1 MAEKKQ
7 NENKGMKKQMCEVMN
22 YEPFLTLEKAKQV
35 CAEKSADGTL
45 EQYVIVRHDKDV
57 VTDEDVARNP
67 YLQKGSLKKPHIH
80 IFLKFKYTRYFTEI
94 ARWFGIEPQ
103 YVNEIYSKT
112 YNAGALY
119 AVHANAPAKYQYPLT
134 EAYANFDYAALVNKY
149 KEKQIKSAAEKAR
162 DARRADIING
172 IMNGAITESN
182 LSQFVTAI
190 EEDRFNS
197 SIRNSFTRRKRELLQ
212 NKDRNMKVV
221 YVCGAAGSGKT
232 TFAKML
238 CEVNGYR
245 YFISGSK
252 RDPLQNLPTDVDVII
267 LDDLAPDVFEW
278 KEILKLLDNHTASAA
293 GARFSDK
300 YVNCKMIIIT
310 NTKGIERFCE
320 LIPGVHGEDEYQFY
334 RRVTTVYNI
343 YTNEIEHK
351 ELDPKSH
358 IYKLVKKTK
367 NRIQEY
373 IKKAPKKDNDISTDP
388 DDIFGKLL

>member
-1 MAEKKQ
+1 MGKKKLT
-7 NENKGMKKQMCEVMN
+7 ENKGMKKQMCEVMN

-172 IMNGAITESN
+172 IMSGAITESN
-182 LSQFVTAI
+182 LSQFVTAV
-190 EEDRFNS
+190 EEDRFCS
-197 SIRNSFTRRKRELLQ
+197 SIRNTFTRKKRELLLI
-212 NKDRNMKVV
+212 KDRNMKVL
-221 YVCGAAGSGKT
+221 YICGAAGSGKT
-232 TFAKML
+232 TLAKMI
-238 CEVNGYR
+238 CDANGFS

-252 RDPLQNLPTDVDVII
+252 RDPLQGLSPETDAII
-267 LDDLAPDVFEW
+267 LDDLSPDCFDW
-278 KEILKLLDNHTASAA
+278 KELLKLLDNHTASSAA
-293 GARFSDK
+293 SRFSDK

-310 NTKGIERFCE
+310 NTKDIVDFASMVSGSFS
-320 LIPGVHGEDEYQFY
+320 EDRYQFY

-343 YTNEIEHK
+343 FPETIEQM
-351 ELDPKSH
+351 ELDPKTRQ
-358 IYKLVKKTK
+358 YKKVKTTK
-367 NRIQEY
+367 NRTQEY
-373 IKKAPKKDNDISTDP
+373 VKQTSKEEQEIDIDP
-388 DDIFGKLL
+388 DEIFGKLL